1 MTARRID
8 RALPRPPAG
17 PAARPRRR
25 TLAALSALAAVPL
38 GVPRPSA
45 AQTPD
50 GWPPIMATSGE
61 SMPGKWVWH
70 ELLSTDPDRAA
81 AFYATVFG
89 WTIVRRGGGERAYRL
104 ARLDGRPVAG
114 LLRIADGR
122 DGRRPASRWI
132 GLMSV
137 ADVDAA
143 IDRVVA
149 DGGTRLVAP
158 TLQLGRGRV
167 ALAADPEG
175 APFGLIRSLDGDPP
189 DAVPVAG
196 DWAWVELW
204 ARDGAR
210 MAAWYRGLGGYVT
223 RRLSTRDDRDEWLL
237 AHGEQPRA
245 GIVER
250 PETVRSSAWLPYL
263 RVAELATSIAAVRT
277 AGGRVLLEPSV
288 RHRGGR
294 TAIVEDPTG
303 APFGMVQWSGEGTR

>member
-1 MTARRID
+1 
-8 RALPRPPAG
+8 
-17 PAARPRRR
+17 
-25 TLAALSALAAVPL
+25 LSALAAAPL
-38 GVPRPSA
+38 GAARPA
-45 AQTPD
+45 FAQAPD
-50 GWPPIMATSGE
+50 GWPAIVASPGE

-70 ELLSTDPDRAA
+70 ELLSVDPDRAA
-81 AFYATVFG
+81 AFYSTVFG
-89 WTIVRRGGGERAYRL
+89 WSIVRRGGGERAYRL

-132 GLMSV
+132 GLLSV

-149 DGGTRLVAP
+149 DGGARLVAP

-167 ALAADPEG
+167 ALVADPEG

-189 DAVPVAG
+189 DAAPIAG
-196 DWAWVELW
+196 DWAWRELW

-210 MAAWYRGLGGYVT
+210 MAAWYRGLGGYVA

-245 GIVER
+245 GVVAR
-250 PETVRSSAWLPYL
+250 LDAVRSSAWLPYL
-263 RVAELATSIAAVRT
+263 RVAALGPSLAAVQA
-277 AGGRVLLEPSV
+277 AGGRVLLEPSAQ
-288 RHRGGR
+288 RRGGR

-303 APFGMVQWSGEGTR
+303 APFGLVQPNGEGTP